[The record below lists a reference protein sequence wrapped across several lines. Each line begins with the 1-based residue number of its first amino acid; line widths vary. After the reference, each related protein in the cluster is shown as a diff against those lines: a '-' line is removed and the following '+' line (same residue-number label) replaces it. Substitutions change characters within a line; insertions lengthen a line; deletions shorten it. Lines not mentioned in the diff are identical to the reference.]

1 MDSARLLDERLRRII
16 REISGRTGG
25 EIRKDLLQDFGEHV
39 RFALEEH
46 TQREASR
53 LLLNLKR
60 AIDKI

>member
-39 RFALEEH
+39 FALEEH